1 MESDPPDLPPGW
13 RAATADEAAGLARA
27 LRREMAPQHILH
39 GRAFT
44 VIARR
49 DDADD
54 VLLRLDDGEVAEM
67 HLSWASQST
76 ADFPGVILYL
86 DFAHWQEAQF

>member
-1 MESDPPDLPPGW
+1 MSWPPGW
-13 RAATADEAAGLARA
+13 RDVGADESAGLVAA
-27 LRREMAPQHILH
+27 LRGELAPAHILH
-39 GRAFT
+39 GRAFA

-67 HLSWASQST
+67 HMTWARQTT
-76 ADFPGVILYL
+76 ADFPGVLLYVDL
-86 DFAHWQEAQF
+86 DAWLEAQA